1 MQRCGESQPLA
12 PGPQSLA
19 CLPLFSHPLTYPVP
33 RRTRSAGLWT
43 IQPTHSSSKPFPI
56 TSPRKSSCPLAIPTQ
71 IPEANW
77 AGVSRVL
84 DISSKVYNRTY
95 IPCGRCELFSHLV
108 LVLCQLHS
116 PLVSIH
122 CSIAL
127 SITNLLPVTFKIY
140 CFEIMEKFNASTFPN
155 SMTDWNKCYFPLK
168 VQIKD
173 KPSS

>member
-1 MQRCGESQPLA
+1 MKDQKCRSMDNPAHSFKLQTISHYN
-12 PGPQSLA
+12 PQEKQLSLG
-19 CLPLFSHPLTYPVP
+19 HPHTD
-33 RRTRSAGLWT
+33 S
-43 IQPTHSSSKPFPI
+43 
-56 TSPRKSSCPLAIPTQ
+56 TQ

-84 DISSKVYNRTY
+84 DIYSKVYNRTY

-108 LVLCQLHS
+108 LVLRQLHS
-116 PLVSIH
+116 PLISIH

-140 CFEIMEKFNASTFPN
+140 YFEIMEKFNASTFPN

-173 KPSS
+173 KPS